1 MSDKVVARFNDGRV
15 IKGYLK
21 DFSLDKDFIII
32 EGIEKK
38 IEKKKEHKI
47 PVEEL
52 KALFFVKSFE
62 GDSSYREKKAYGLRK
77 SAGRKVFIRFNDGES
92 LVGFVEGELP
102 WKKGF
107 FLSKSEAEN
116 KGFFLVPVDEE
127 TNNIKI
133 FVVGSSIKDITSIP

>member
-1 MSDKVVARFNDGRV
+1 MSDKVVARFNDGRI

-21 DFSLDKDFIII
+21 DFSANKDFILI
-32 EGIEKK
+32 EGLER
-38 IEKKKEHKI
+38 KKKHKI

-52 KALFFVKSFE
+52 KALFFVKTFE
-62 GDSSYREKKAYGLRK
+62 GDSEYKEKKAYGLRK
-77 SAGRKVFIRFNDGES
+77 SAGRKVFVRFNDGES

-107 FLSKSEAEN
+107 FLSKSEADN

>member
-102 WKKGF
+102 
-107 FLSKSEAEN
+107 
-116 KGFFLVPVDEE
+116 
-127 TNNIKI
+127 
-133 FVVGSSIKDITSIP
+133 